1 MRSRKIVGFS
11 TNRKSLQYERENFD
25 EVSPSRSI
33 LQRNN
38 LIKTSSEGRRNFK
51 AALAYQKNNEN
62 GDFVLKYEKN
72 SH

>member
-1 MRSRKIVGFS
+1 MRSRQIVEFS
-11 TNRKSLQYERENFD
+11 MNRKSQQGNREKFD
-25 EVSPSRSI
+25 DVCAGRST

-38 LIKTSSEGRRNFK
+38 LIKTSSEARRNFK

-62 GDFVLKYEKN
+62 GEFVLKYEKN